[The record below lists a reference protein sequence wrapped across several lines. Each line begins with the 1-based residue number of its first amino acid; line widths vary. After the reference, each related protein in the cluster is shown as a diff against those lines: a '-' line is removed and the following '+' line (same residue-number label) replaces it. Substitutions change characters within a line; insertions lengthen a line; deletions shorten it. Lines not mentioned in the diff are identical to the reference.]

1 MLHPSFLEPYQTLG
15 INAIMIPSFMINEK
29 TNIQQIKTN
38 INFKGKI
45 EASLSKGGLKRRKK
59 EVAIQIKEN
68 YTEKRSCS

>member
-1 MLHPSFLEPYQTLG
+1 M
-15 INAIMIPSFMINEK
+15 EK
-29 TNIQQIKTN
+29 QKPLNPIFN
-38 INFKGKI
+38 NKI